1 MKIFRRICSLGLI
14 FSLFMSMTVFGADTS
29 ANVSGRKESDTKWD
43 LSDVKASDALVD
55 QLSRRTLKN
64 ASNVGSSQ
72 EMEAGVVYTYAKL
85 EEYMADEDHLTVFA
99 MNTKGQVED
108 CTFTAGY
115 SGKFY
120 LEVLAGKNNEGRA
133 KVDIIRDSDNER
145 IGTMTSSLEAN
156 QAVKGFVPV
165 VKGKKYHVR
174 FTDVSSSSANGA
186 YGAIGC
192 IISSSTSRTFA
203 SSYASNNFSIGAG
216 TNSSGNQLTSY
227 WKKYVSKKGRLAVT
241 AADITDA
248 DYNVYITLLDS
259 KKNVVSSKIALKD
272 QTAYF
277 GVSGDKNYYVKVQT
291 SAPIYGI
298 KCSRTSYSS
307 TPGTSKSKA
316 TKLSK
321 GSSKSS
327 TLAASTSSS
336 SSHWYKITLSSRKN
350 LKMDFAGYVSPGA
363 SVKMELRKSN
373 GDVMRS
379 LKITGKKSAK
389 MEAYIKGTNV
399 PKETY
404 YIKISKVSSK
414 SSAAYKLTYTY

>member
-1 MKIFRRICSLGLI
+1 
-14 FSLFMSMTVFGADTS
+14 MSMTVFGADTS
-29 ANVSGRKESDTKWD
+29 ANVSGRKESDTKWN
-43 LSDVKASDALVD
+43 LSDVKASDALVN
-55 QLSRRTLKN
+55 QLSRKTLKN
-64 ASNVGSSQ
+64 ASNVGSSKK
-72 EMEAGVVYTYAKL
+72 MEAGVVYTYAKL
-85 EEYMADEDHLTVFA
+85 EEYISDDANVAVVKMD
-99 MNTKGQVED
+99 TKGQMRE
-108 CTFTAGY
+108 CTFTASS
-115 SGKFY
+115 SGKLY
-120 LEVLAGKNNEGRA
+120 LYVKAGENEEAYA
-133 KVDIIRDSDNER
+133 KVEVIRDSDNA
-145 IGTMTSSLEAN
+145 IVSTVSSGLKKSENAE
-156 QAVKGFVPV
+156 KIVPV
-165 VKGKKYHVR
+165 VKNKKYHVR
-174 FTDVSSSSANGA
+174 FTDISSSFSKSV
-186 YGAIGC
+186 YGAIGY

-203 SSYASNNFSIGAG
+203 SSYASDNFSIGAG
-216 TNSSGNQLTSY
+216 TNSSGDQITSY
-227 WKKYVSKKGRLAVT
+227 WRKYVSKKGRLAVT
-241 AADITDA
+241 AADITDIVTA
-248 DYNVYITLLDS
+248 TDITDTDYNVYITLLDS
-259 KKNVVSSKIALKD
+259 NKKVVSSKIALKD

-399 PKETY
+399 PKGTY